1 MASHKLFLVLQSQ
14 QILYMSTSDINIHIQ
29 LDADRV
35 PEKIE
40 WKASDANQEH
50 PSDSKSVFLSLLDRD
65 TLDTSTLFLWTKDL
79 HVAEM
84 DRKIYYAL
92 TALTDGYYKSTQNT
106 ELANEMRRFVH
117 YFGEKTGIIAE
128 EKK

>member
-1 MASHKLFLVLQSQ
+1 
-14 QILYMSTSDINIHIQ
+14 MSSSDISIHIQ

-50 PSDSKSVFLSLLDRD
+50 PSESKSVFLSLLDRD

-117 YFGEKTGIIAE
+117 YFGEKTGIITQD
-128 EKK
+128 KK